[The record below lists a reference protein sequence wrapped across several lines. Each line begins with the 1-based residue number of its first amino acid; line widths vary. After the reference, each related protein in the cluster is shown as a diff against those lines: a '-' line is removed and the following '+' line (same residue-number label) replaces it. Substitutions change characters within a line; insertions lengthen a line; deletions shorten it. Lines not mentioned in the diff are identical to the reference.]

1 MSSTYL
7 VQNATANAAT
17 ISFRDYNDGAPS
29 VDILITGTATVT
41 IYQGNDNTN
50 LHSVLST
57 ATSGAF
63 IGAGNFEYLGYE
75 ITGYSSGNVSVS
87 ISDKQRG

>member
-1 MSSTYL
+1 MSATYI

-17 ISFRDYNDGAPS
+17 ISFRDYNDAAPS
-29 VDILITGTATVT
+29 IDILITGTATVT

-57 ATSGAF
+57 TTSGVF
-63 IGAGNFEYLGYE
+63 TGAGTFEYLGYE